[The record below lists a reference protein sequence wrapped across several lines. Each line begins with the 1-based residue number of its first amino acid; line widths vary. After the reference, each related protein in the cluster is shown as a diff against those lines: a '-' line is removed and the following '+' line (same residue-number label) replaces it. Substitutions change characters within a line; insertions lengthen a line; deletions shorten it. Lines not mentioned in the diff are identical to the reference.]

1 MGACVKINAT
11 SPHRLS
17 PDEPSM
23 SLQAEVQKR
32 RTFAIISHPDAG
44 KTTLTEKLLLYGG
57 AVQLAGSVAAK
68 KQQRQATSD
77 WMALEK
83 QRGISISSTVL
94 NFEYNGYHVNLL
106 DTPGHQ
112 DFSED
117 TYRTL
122 MAADSVIMLL
132 DNAKGVETQ
141 TKKLYQVCKKRG
153 IPVVTFINKL
163 DRPGREPLELLDEVE
178 RLFAI
183 RTCAFN
189 WPVGM
194 GDTFKGVYDRRE
206 KQLHLFERTDHGKY
220 KAPFS
225 VADVHDEAVKTQ
237 MPADV
242 YNQLVEEIEI
252 LDMAGDAFSM
262 EQYLSGEMTPV
273 FFGSAANNFGLELFL
288 QQFLQLA
295 PAPAPRQSMGNGPI
309 DPASENFSG
318 FIFKIQANM
327 DPQHRDRIAFMRV
340 CSGQFARD
348 MQVKHPRSGK
358 VVRLSHSHRL
368 FGQDRETVNEAYA
381 GDIVGLSSNDQFAIG
396 DTLCVGP
403 AFEFEPIPAFAP
415 ECFALLRNPNPSK
428 YKQFQKGI
436 DQLRR
441 EGAVQVM
448 YFSDAAQRNPI
459 LAAVGHL
466 QFEVVQYRLQSEYG
480 VETQIEHLGEYTH
493 ARWLDGEPQALDK
506 VEWIVN
512 ARKAMDADGRLVA
525 LIKGEWALNYMMEKN
540 PDIRFLET
548 AGAGL
553 VPA

>member
-1 MGACVKINAT
+1 
-11 SPHRLS
+11 
-17 PDEPSM
+17 M
-23 SLQAEVQKR
+23 SYEAEVRKR

-57 AVQLAGSVAAK
+57 AVTLAGSVAAK

-77 WMALEK
+77 WMALER
-83 QRGISISSTVL
+83 QRGISITSTIL
-94 NFEYNGYHVNLL
+94 NFEFSGKHVNLL

-141 TKKLYQVCKKRG
+141 TKKLYQVCKRRG

-178 RLFAI
+178 QLFNI
-183 RTCAFN
+183 KTCAFN

-220 KAPFS
+220 KAPVS
-225 VADVHDEAVKTQ
+225 VADVYDDAVKAQIPPDTYQ
-237 MPADV
+237 
-242 YNQLVEEIEI
+242 QLVEEIEI
-252 LDMAGDAFSM
+252 LDMAGEEFS
-262 EQYLSGEMTPV
+262 LDLFLKGEMTPV
-273 FFGSAANNFGLELFL
+273 FFGSAANNFGIELFL
-288 QQFLQLA
+288 SQFLELA
-295 PAPAPRQSMGNGPI
+295 PVPGPRKTNNGPL
-309 DPASENFSG
+309 DPATQNFSG

-327 DPQHRDRIAFMRV
+327 DPQHRDRIAFMRI

-348 MQVKHPRSGK
+348 MQVKHPRTGK
-358 VVRLSHSHRL
+358 VIRLSHSHRL
-368 FGQDRETVNEAYA
+368 FGQDRETINEAYA

-403 AFEFEPIPAFAP
+403 AFEFEPIPSFAP
-415 ECFALLRNPNPSK
+415 ECFALMRNPNPSK

-436 DQLRR
+436 DQLRQ
-441 EGAVQVM
+441 EGAIQVM
-448 YFSDAAQRNPI
+448 YFTDSGQRSPV
-459 LAAVGHL
+459 LAAVGQL

-480 VETQIEHLGEYTH
+480 VETQLDRLGEYTH
-493 ARWLDGEPQALDK
+493 ARWLSGDNLDN

-512 ARKAMDADGRLVA
+512 ARKAEDADGRTVA
-525 LIKGEWALNYMMEKN
+525 LIKGEWALNYMIEKN
-540 PDIRFLET
+540 PNVRFLDT
-548 AGAGL
+548 PYAN
-553 VPA
+553 